1 MLRPLAARALD
12 QFGISPKSFR
22 LVNFGYNC
30 TYRIVT
36 EDGQLL
42 GLRINLSSKRTAQNL
57 RAEVQWLKALNER
70 TSLRVPH
77 PLLTASGNEFA
88 EVTLPGDERKV
99 SALLYRWLDG
109 NTLPDS
115 PTKNQLRAMGE
126 AMARMHDFADSWR
139 PAGDAELQLI
149 TDPLQGTP
157 NHVISGDPRVSTEL
171 LDLVQRSLRNI
182 ELVFA
187 RLHAE
192 ETAKPIHAD
201 LHSGNALWRDGQLS
215 IIDFDDSGLGF
226 ELQDL
231 AIAIF
236 YMRERTDRE
245 QHLLAGYESVRAVP
259 RFEPREIEAL
269 LAARNILLLSDV
281 LVSSNAELVEFV
293 PTYLERT
300 KLRLAHYLESGT
312 YLLIK

>member
-1 MLRPLAARALD
+1 MLRPLAAEALD
-12 QFGISPKSFR
+12 QFGITPKSFR
-22 LVNFGYNC
+22 LINFGYNC
-30 TYRIVT
+30 TYRIVDA
-36 EDGQLL
+36 DGQLL

-77 PLLTASGNEFA
+77 PLLTVSGNEFA

-99 SALLYRWLDG
+99 SAVLYRWLDG
-109 NTLPDS
+109 HTLPDS
-115 PTKNQLRAMGE
+115 PTKAQLRAMGE

-157 NHVISGDPRVSTEL
+157 NHVLSGDPRVPADL

-182 ELVFA
+182 ESVFA
-187 RLHAE
+187 RLQAE
-192 ETAKPIHAD
+192 ESAKPIHAD
-201 LHSGNALWRDGQLS
+201 LHAGNALWRDGKLS
-215 IIDFDDSGLGF
+215 IIDFDDAGLGF

-236 YMRERTDRE
+236 YMRESTDRE
-245 QHLLAGYESVRAVP
+245 QHFLAGYESVRAIP
-259 RFEPREIEAL
+259 RFEPQELEAL
-269 LAARNILLLSDV
+269 LAARNILLLSDL
-281 LVSSNAELVEFV
+281 LVTSNAELADFV

-300 KLRLAHYLESGT
+300 KLRLTNYLEAGT